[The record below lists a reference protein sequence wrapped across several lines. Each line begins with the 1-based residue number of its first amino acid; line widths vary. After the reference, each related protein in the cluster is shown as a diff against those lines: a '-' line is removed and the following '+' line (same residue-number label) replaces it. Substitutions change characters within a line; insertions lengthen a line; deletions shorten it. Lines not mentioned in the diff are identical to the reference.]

1 MAPFI
6 GGSASAM
13 AAQVGEG
20 YTLLT
25 AIQLRR
31 LSPDEV
37 HQLAFELERALRDQ
51 RSQFVATEDLP
62 ALQLRNRKIARL
74 SGALQLLRADRT
86 RRR

>member
-25 AIQLRR
+25 AIQVRR
-31 LSPDEV
+31 LSPEEM
-37 HQLAFELERALRDQ
+37 HQLAFELERALRGQ
-51 RSQFVATEDLP
+51 RSQFVAAEDLP
-62 ALQLRNRKIARL
+62 GGQLRNRKIARL
-74 SGALQLLRADRT
+74 SGALRVIQAARARS
-86 RRR
+86 R

>member
-31 LSPDEV
+31 LSPAEM
-37 HQLAFELERALRDQ
+37 HQLTFELERALRDQ
-51 RSQFVATEDLP
+51 RSQFIATEDLP
-62 ALQLRNRKIARL
+62 AMQLRNRKIARL
-74 SGALQLLRADRT
+74 SGALQLIQAARA